1 MTSLARSWGASW
13 AVVTDSVQTTASLP
27 TPVSGG
33 PPRTQ
38 PRGPGRDP
46 DGRVQSSP
54 KALSPAHS
62 GQEMLDSPPPA
73 LSSAAPAV
81 RPPGASPLGFQA
93 GKGTSP
99 GEIPRGAEAPALYL
113 RPDPALSWGS
123 KTRTPTA
130 TPKGTSQSPPP

>member
-13 AVVTDSVQTTASLP
+13 AVVADSVQTTASLP
-27 TPVSGG
+27 TPLSGG

-62 GQEMLDSPPPA
+62 GQEMLDSPPLA

-81 RPPGASPLGFQA
+81 RPPGAQEPLSLTLGFS
-93 GKGTSP
+93 GWEGHL
-99 GEIPRGAEAPALYL
+99 PRG
-113 RPDPALSWGS
+113 DPQGS
-123 KTRTPTA
+123 
-130 TPKGTSQSPPP
+130 